1 MGGTLVEVYSM
12 RIEGK
17 RAKAYRLYRVDQKDK
32 IISLVAEADS
42 LDELVNLYKRRR
54 PDWRYKAYSIGKSRR

>member
-1 MGGTLVEVYSM
+1 M

-32 IISLVAEADS
+32 IVSVVAEADT
-42 LDELVNLYKRRR
+42 LGELANLYKRR
-54 PDWRYKAYSIGKSRR
+54 PDWRYKAYSIGKGRR